1 MVEHWIVTSPPAE
14 IVPEESPA
22 KVPESQVTVRPES
35 PLIAAFKVTLLPV
48 ELRFNE
54 LEALGEATAF
64 ETVMDPAVWS
74 VAFAEL
80 IWLCKEVGVTREVP
94 SVAVYQVPPIQAPVA
109 STTPAVSTVIDCG
122 KPRVLAEVLPLSV
135 ESW

>member
-14 IVPEESPA
+14 IVPEELLA

-35 PLIAAFKVTLLPV
+35 PLIAAFTVTLLPV

-74 VAFAEL
+74 VAFAE
-80 IWLCKEVGVTREVP
+80 
-94 SVAVYQVPPIQAPVA
+94 PI
-109 STTPAVSTVIDCG
+109 
-122 KPRVLAEVLPLSV
+122 
-135 ESW
+135 